1 MIYLFLLVFIA
12 SVGLINCLFDE
23 DNEQTLNYN
32 MSLFYSSGVMFFMV
46 CVLVSLIWSGGLR
59 LISLLHNSE
68 AAGLELLG
76 PENVAIV
83 RIRWI
88 SIITSLSFQ
97 AIMVFLLKAG
107 LLQPLPTLL
116 KSNQKLS

>member
-97 AIMVFLLKAG
+97 AIMVFFLKAG